1 MTMRYRGTSD
11 EQLKYNLRRASVQMK
26 QQTDVIALAGE
37 AYILAGSKGNRTAIA
52 EAIDKWTTLSEHREA
67 IHNRLLYRRKHNKG
81 A

>member
-37 AYILAGSKGNRTAIA
+37 AYILAGSKSNRTAIA
-52 EAIDKWTTLSEHREA
+52 EAIDKWATLSEHRET